1 MTPTLIIYAKKELS
15 CKELLPAQNRP
26 WWELPFW
33 WTHLLICP
41 YNQFSNRGVVPF
53 VSEMISRN
61 SRIFTTLIYSHRWV
75 ILGTP
80 RWCRTHLATQ
90 ETQKT
95 QFDPW
100 VRKIPRRRK
109 WQPTP
114 VFLPEKNPMD
124 RVAGCSPRG
133 HKESYFYTSLWNVY
147 GFLEHHTEKKK
158 IYASQNSVTV
168 WLSWARDQLESYS
181 QPSFLSSY
189 PGVPTKTLS
198 LTQEGKRKREV
209 KMKNVWND

>member
-1 MTPTLIIYAKKELS
+1 
-15 CKELLPAQNRP
+15 
-26 WWELPFW
+26 
-33 WTHLLICP
+33 
-41 YNQFSNRGVVPF
+41 
-53 VSEMISRN
+53 MISRN
-61 SRIFTTLIYSHRWV
+61 SRIFTTLICSHPWV

-80 RWCRTHLATQ
+80 RRCRTCLAMQ

-100 VRKIPRRRK
+100 VRKIPWRRK

-124 RVAGCSPRG
+124 RVAGCSPWG

-158 IYASQNSVTV
+158 KNLCFSKLCNCMIELSQRSA
-168 WLSWARDQLESYS
+168 WILFPAKLSQLIPRCSYKDPKS
-181 QPSFLSSY
+181 HTR
-189 PGVPTKTLS
+189 G
-198 LTQEGKRKREV
+198 
-209 KMKNVWND
+209 